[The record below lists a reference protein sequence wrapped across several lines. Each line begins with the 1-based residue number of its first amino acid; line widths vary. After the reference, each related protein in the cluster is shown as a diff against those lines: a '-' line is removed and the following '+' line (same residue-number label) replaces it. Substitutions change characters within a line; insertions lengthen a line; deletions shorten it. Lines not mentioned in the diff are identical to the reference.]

1 MGLKFWEKLVGY
13 DSFKVVA
20 LLPVSVARCQCSPGT
35 RFTKPSFKS
44 NFVPRLLAKL
54 KMTGGKTMVH
64 ATKYFTNGEVLC
76 DVMPLIFGIKYGCSL
91 YLISENV

>member
-1 MGLKFWEKLVGY
+1 MGLKFWETLVGY

-20 LLPVSVARCQCSPGT
+20 LLPVSVPRCQCSPGA
-35 RFTKPSFKS
+35 RFIEPSFKS
-44 NFVPRLLAKL
+44 NLVPRLLAKL

-64 ATKYFTNGEVLC
+64 ATKYFTNGGVLC
-76 DVMPLIFGIKYGCSL
+76 DVMPLIFGINYGCSL